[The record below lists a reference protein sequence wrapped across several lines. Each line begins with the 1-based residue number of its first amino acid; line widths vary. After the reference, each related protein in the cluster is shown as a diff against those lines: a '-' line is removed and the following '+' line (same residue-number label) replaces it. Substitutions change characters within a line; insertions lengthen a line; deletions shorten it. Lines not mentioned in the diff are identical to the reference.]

1 MRYSASHKAA
11 TRQRVLEA
19 SGALVKREGFA
30 ATGVDQLMGAAGLTG
45 GAFYSHFDSKQA
57 LLREVIARELQRS
70 RELLLLDGEG
80 GDGAWLAGML
90 DRYLTM
96 GHVRHPETGC
106 PLPSLAAEIARADA
120 QTRTACEDGL
130 VAMQRDIAGRLGSGE
145 AAWGV
150 MSQCVGALM
159 LARTVA
165 SQDVARE
172 ILAGARDMLERRLGE
187 QAVDAR
193 GSK

>member
-80 GDGAWLAGML
+80 AMARGWRGCWTAISPWGTYGIRRQGVRCRALRRKLHGPMWRHALPARTAWLPCSGISP
-90 DRYLTM
+90 
-96 GHVRHPETGC
+96 G
-106 PLPSLAAEIARADA
+106 
-120 QTRTACEDGL
+120 
-130 VAMQRDIAGRLGSGE
+130 GSG
-145 AAWGV
+145 AARRP
-150 MSQCVGALM
+150 GA
-159 LARTVA
+159 
-165 SQDVARE
+165 
-172 ILAGARDMLERRLGE
+172 
-187 QAVDAR
+187 
-193 GSK
+193 